1 MAASH
6 DAPRVVVLVG
16 LMGSGKSSV
25 GRRLASA
32 LSTGFFDTDDLVAT
46 SAGRSVRDLFS
57 EGEEVFRRHEREAL
71 LEALSA
77 CASGSGVIATG
88 GGVVTRADNV
98 ADIERVATHVV
109 WLDADVEELVARTS
123 HGTHRP
129 LLDGDARGKLIEMRN
144 SRNNLYGAIATVRV
158 ETKGRAIPQI
168 VDEIFAAVTAGAS

>member
-1 MAASH
+1 M
-6 DAPRVVVLVG
+6 VLVG

-32 LSTGFFDTDDLVAT
+32 LSTGFFDTDDLVAA

-144 SRNNLYGAIATVRV
+144 SRNDIYGAISTVRV
-158 ETKGRAIPQI
+158 ETKGRTIPQI
-168 VDEIFAAVTAGAS
+168 VEEIRAAVTAGAS

>member
-1 MAASH
+1 
-6 DAPRVVVLVG
+6 
-16 LMGSGKSSV
+16 MGSGKSSV

-32 LSTGFFDTDDLVAT
+32 LSTAFFDTDDLVAT
-46 SAGRSVRDLFS
+46 STGQSVRVLFS
-57 EGEEVFRRHEREAL
+57 EGEEVFRRHERAAL

-144 SRNNLYGAIATVRV
+144 SRNDLYGAIATVRV
-158 ETKGRAIPQI
+158 ETKGRTIPQI
-168 VDEIFAAVTAGAS
+168 VDEILAAVTAGAS